1 MKPWYESKTIWV
13 NALTIAAVL
22 ITSMTAWPDMQ
33 RYGAQLAT
41 ALAVVNVMLRLITS
55 EAIGEKDDEIDR

>member
-1 MKPWYESKTIWV
+1 MKQWYESKTIWV
-13 NALTIAAVL
+13 NVLTILAVL
-22 ITSMTAWPDMQ
+22 ITSVTAWPDMQ

-55 EAIGEKDDEIDR
+55 EGIANGDKEE

>member
-1 MKPWYESKTIWV
+1 MKPWYESKTIWINV
-13 NALTIAAVL
+13 LTILAVL
-22 ITSMTAWPDMQ
+22 ITSVTAWPDMQ

-55 EAIGEKDDEIDR
+55 EGIANGDKEE